1 MASELVQSERVDL
14 HDGRKVRVL
23 SYADG
28 SIRVRVDDPP
38 YLLEECFLGSGRNA
52 HAIIKLVRKPG
63 SHR

>member
-1 MASELVQSERVDL
+1 MASQLLQSERVDL

-38 YLLEECFLGSGRNA
+38 YFLEECFLGGGRSQ
-52 HAIIKLVRKPG
+52 HAIIKLVRKP
-63 SHR
+63 SSQP